1 MGALLSQLDAAA
13 LPKKPE
19 QILAGQTF
27 MKSRVTGEPVNPIDR
42 LEADGLIAAI
52 GRMSKIAEGGKVLVA
67 AVGSEIHGAV
77 GYVPPGFSN
86 PKIFPRTWPSMR
98 MLVVPPSRRG
108 MGTGKR
114 LSEAC
119 VQHAKDDGATCIG
132 LHTSEIMTVA
142 LPMYLRMGFVKDAD
156 LPPIA
161 GAPYARYV
169 LRF

>member
-1 MGALLSQLDAAA
+1 VTTAQIREALSSEHADLDNLAVDAW
-13 LPKKPE
+13 
-19 QILAGQTF
+19 QILRSGYAPDQW
-27 MKSRVTGEPVNPIDR
+27 
-42 LEADGLIAAI
+42 DGLIAAI
-52 GRMSKIAEGGKVLVA
+52 GRMSKIAEGGKLLVA

-86 PKIFPRTWPSMR
+86 PKLFPTNWPSMR
-98 MLVVPPSRRG
+98 MLVVRPSRRG
-108 MGTGKR
+108 MGVGKR

-119 VQHAKDDGATCIG
+119 VQRAKGDGATCIG
-132 LHTSEIMTVA
+132 LHTSAIMTVA
-142 LPMYLRMGFVKDAD
+142 QPMYLRMGFVKDAD